1 MDKHRKALELAG
13 HAGCILLKNGAEIF
27 RVQETMIRILCA
39 YGVTDHNV
47 YVISNGIFATEGEG
61 TDHALSL
68 VRHVPLGGVNLSR
81 IDAVNAVSREICA
94 GKWSMDEAEAAL
106 TRVETLT
113 PERPITHIFACALG
127 AASFCYLFGGALLD
141 SVAAFPIGFLLQIY
155 LFAAQKRHSAFMP
168 YIWGSVLVTLLS
180 GLLAACF
187 PALNASW
194 VVIGGIVPMVPGV
207 TFTTSIREFFNGDY
221 LSGVIHCIS
230 AVLTAVCIALGVC
243 GGAMLLGLPCGFAL
257 GYYDF
262 PGKRCLRL
270 ISDTLLAFPTVLIG
284 LLVYAFITYRGP
296 LGEYGLLFTL
306 PGMAIGQ
313 AVLALPIVI
322 SWTAQAV
329 EGLDP
334 RCRQT
339 LLTLGASGAQVAW
352 GSLKE
357 ARYEIGMVC
366 VTAFGRVITEVGI
379 AMMLGGNIRYE
390 TRTMTTAIA
399 LETSKGEFAQGI
411 ALGLVLLLMAFVVN
425 LALAVLRRRGRG
437 DHGRR
442 GGGA

>member
-1 MDKHRKALELAG
+1 MD
-13 HAGCILLKNGAEIF
+13 
-27 RVQETMIRILCA
+27 
-39 YGVTDHNV
+39 Y
-47 YVISNGIFATEGEG
+47 
-61 TDHALSL
+61 LSQ
-68 VRHVPLGGVNLSR
+68 GFTQ
-81 IDAVNAVSREICA
+81 A
-94 GKWSMDEAEAAL
+94 
-106 TRVETLT
+106 
-113 PERPITHIFACALG
+113 F
-127 AASFCYLFGGALLD
+127 ALLLHMD
-141 SVAAFPIGFLLQIY
+141 AATL
-155 LFAAQKRHSAFMP
+155 SA
-168 YIWGSVLVTLLS
+168 ITATLLS
-180 GLLAACF
+180 
-187 PALNASW
+187 
-194 VVIGGIVPMVPGV
+194 
-207 TFTTSIREFFNGDY
+207 
-221 LSGVIHCIS
+221 
-230 AVLTAVCIALGVC
+230 TAYAMTA
-243 GGAMLLGLPCGFAL
+243 AMLLGLPCGFLL
-257 GYYDF
+257 GYCDF
-262 PGKRCLRL
+262 PGKRYLRL

-306 PGMAIGQ
+306 RGMAIGQ

-339 LLTLGASGAQVAW
+339 LLTLGASGPQVAW

-425 LALAVLRRRGRG
+425 LALAALRQR
-437 DHGRR
+437 DR
-442 GGGA
+442 GGKGGGV